1 MNSTLLRNWI
11 ALALLSS
18 QAGAAF
24 GASLSM
30 DYRLAPEVLASGGE
44 TAGSDAYRHA
54 GTLGETFIGE
64 TSAGAVTLRAG
75 FHPATLPSTDGT
87 PLPAGLVSWW
97 RAEGDGQDLVGGNHG
112 TVRNGAAFAAGQVG
126 QAFLLDGVSGHIS
139 IPDHPS
145 LDLLA
150 AGTVELWLW
159 LDEVQSDRPLV
170 NKGNVANNQASYTWG
185 LYLDNLR
192 FDLYRGDGSREYSTV
207 MIPAASLLGGWHH
220 LAVTWADGSLRA
232 YRDGVLTSESSY
244 SFNRLDTADDL
255 LIAGDPIGHPPLRG
269 AIDEVS
275 LYDRALTAGELQA
288 IFEAGTAGKDAATPA
303 FASAPPN
310 QLAVGQPYR
319 HQFPVQMGVPPYR
332 FTLDSG
338 VLPPGITLN
347 PSGTLSGT
355 ATDWGTYRFAVRV
368 TDANGHS
375 ATKGF
380 LLAAGYAI
388 VARDL
393 MLGEANTTY
402 ENLPVRV
409 ARGAVLTLSGYHHFT
424 ALLVEGTVTHP
435 VGDLG
440 GIHLTVDGATIVA
453 SGGVINVSERG
464 GRGGHRDGNPSVL
477 GEVPNAANLGWTVA
491 KSLIASHGTPGFSA
505 PASAVYGDP
514 INPLTLGSGGGAA
527 DFAQY
532 PIGGT
537 GGGLVRLDTG
547 SLELNGSILANGGH
561 GYMDGNWASS
571 FGFGGSGGSVNVTI
585 RNGPWTGT
593 GQIRVDGGGAD
604 PYPDQFAGFGRIAVQ
619 GHSTNGFA
627 GSLGPAGSTYLA
639 AFGQSGELRLGNT
652 TVTNA
657 PGATLRLST
666 LATNAP
672 GRATLYNLGVL
683 ELGDDQLDL
692 PGEIT
697 LVQDGIIRGR
707 GRTNDVFGSLTVRS
721 NAVMTH
727 SRGLIRGLQLNV
739 AGVVT
744 VDRGG
749 AIDVSGKGLRGGR
762 QDGMAYGGEWWN
774 GGNPILN
781 PNSVATYGEAI
792 AKSNP
797 LYGDP
802 ESPDELGTGG
812 GAQSFYF
819 DSLPIG
825 GNGGGRVLLHAQ
837 SLVLNGGL
845 YSDGGGGY
853 NVGSGGSGGA
863 IRVVLAGGTFAG
875 DGVIRAAGG
884 RGDSWPDGSWPNGGS
899 GRIAIS
905 GFGTNEFTG
914 TLGRAGTLLLRPL
927 EGGGVLR
934 LDNTFVAIASGQ
946 TRVLTQ
952 ITVGTNGPAQLQND
966 GTLELAADE
975 LTVPAGLTLIQNGE
989 VRGRGRA
996 TNVFGSLTVRSNALI
1011 THTARLQRGMQLKVD
1026 GPVLIEEGAY
1036 LNVSGQGLSGGREG
1050 GLDYRGEWWNGGIP
1064 APNTF
1069 GGATYGETLSYAHAA
1084 YGDPQ
1089 APGELG
1095 SGGAA
1100 WEGFNDVRPHG
1111 GNGGGRILLVARSL
1125 RLDGGILADGT
1136 GSFGGAWFGSPS
1148 FGGSGGAIRILLEQG
1163 DLTGNG
1169 LIRADGGAGDSPAQR
1184 GGGGRIAISGHATG
1198 TFAGTIG
1205 SDQGSNYHSAEPED
1219 RDADGL
1225 PDAFEYLEGL
1235 DPDLAADALADE
1247 DGDGQNL
1254 QQEYEAGTNPHDAAD
1269 VFKALPAE
1277 PIEDAFKVK
1286 FTIKPGKKYAVEAR
1300 QGLFQGHW
1308 QPYPAVIAVEKGQ
1321 GEFSFDSKL
1330 NPEMFF
1336 RVVVRP

>member
-1 MNSTLLRNWI
+1 MNSSFLRNWI
-11 ALALLSS
+11 AFALLSLR
-18 QAGAAF
+18 AGSAL
-24 GASLSM
+24 GASLSV
-30 DYRLAPEVLASGGE
+30 DYRLAPEVFASGGE

-64 TSAGAVTLRAG
+64 ASAGAVTLRAG
-75 FHPATLPSTDGT
+75 FHPVTLPSADGT

-97 RAEGDGQDLVGGNHG
+97 RAEGNGQDLIGGNHG
-112 TVRNGAAFAAGQVG
+112 TVRNGAAFAEGQVG

-150 AGTVELWLW
+150 AGTVELWLR
-159 LDEVQSDRPLV
+159 LDEVMSDRPLL
-170 NKGNVANNQASYTWG
+170 NKGNSANNQASYTWG

-192 FDLYRGDGSREYSTV
+192 FDLYRGDGSTAYSTV
-207 MIPAASLLGGWHH
+207 TIPAASLLGGWHH

-232 YRDGVLTSESSY
+232 YRDGVLAAEATY
-244 SFNRLDTADDL
+244 SFTRLDTADDL
-255 LIAGDPIGHPPLRG
+255 LIGGDPNGHPPLRG

-288 IFEAGTAGKDAATPA
+288 IFDAGTAGKDAATPT

-310 QLAVGQPYR
+310 QLAVGQPFS
-319 HQFPVQMGVPPYR
+319 HQFLAQLGTPPYR

-338 VLPPGITLN
+338 ELPPGITLS
-347 PSGTLSGT
+347 PTGTLGGT
-355 ATDWGTYRFAVRV
+355 TTTWGTHRFALRV
-368 TDANGHS
+368 TDANGRS

-380 LLAAGYAI
+380 LLDAGYAI

-393 MLGEANTTY
+393 TLGEANTTY
-402 ENLPVRV
+402 ENLPLRV
-409 ARGAVLTLSGYHHFT
+409 AKGAVLTLSGPHHFT
-424 ALLVEGTVTHP
+424 ALLVEGTITHP

-440 GIHLTVDGATIVA
+440 GIDLTVDGATIVA
-453 SGGVINVSERG
+453 YGGVINVSERG
-464 GRGGHRDGNPSVL
+464 GRGGHRDGNPSVS
-477 GEVPNAANLGWTVA
+477 GEVPNAANLGWTA
-491 KSLIASHGTPGFSA
+491 ANSGIASHGTPGFNA
-505 PASAVYGDP
+505 PASAVYGDAVQ
-514 INPLTLGSGGGAA
+514 PLTLGSGGGAA
-527 DFAQY
+527 GFAQY

-547 SLELNGSILANGGH
+547 SLDLNGSILANGGR

-571 FGFGGSGGSVNVTI
+571 FGFGGSGGSVNLTI

-619 GHSTNGFA
+619 GHSTNGFS

-639 AFGQSGELRLGNT
+639 ASGQSGELRLGNT

-657 PGATLRLST
+657 AGATLRLSS

-683 ELGDDQLDL
+683 ELGEDVLDL
-692 PGEIT
+692 PGGIT
-697 LVQDGIIRGR
+697 LVQDGIVRGR
-707 GRTNDVFGSLTVRS
+707 GRTDDAFGSLTVRS

-727 SRGLIRGLQLNV
+727 SRGLLSGLRLNV
-739 AGVVT
+739 AGLVT
-744 VDRGG
+744 IDRGG
-749 AIDVSGKGLRGGR
+749 ALDVSGKGLRGGR
-762 QDGMAYGGEWWN
+762 QGGMAYGGEWWN
-774 GGNPILN
+774 GGNPTLN
-781 PNSVATYGEAI
+781 PNPTATYGEAV

-797 LYGDP
+797 LYGDA

-819 DSLPIG
+819 DWLPIG
-825 GNGGGRVLLHAQ
+825 GNGGGRLLLQAQ

-845 YSDGGGGY
+845 YSDGEGGY
-853 NVGSGGSGGA
+853 NIAGGGSGGA
-863 IRVVLAGGTFAG
+863 LRVMLAGGTFAG

-884 RGDSWPDGSWPNGGS
+884 RGDSWADGGS

-905 GFGTNEFTG
+905 GFDTNEFTG

-934 LDNTFVAIASGQ
+934 LDNTFVTIASGQ

-952 ITVGTNGPAQLQND
+952 LTVGTNGPARLQNE

-975 LTVPAGLTLIQNGE
+975 LTVPAGLTLIQDGE
-989 VRGRGRA
+989 IRGRGRG
-996 TNVFGSLTVRSNALI
+996 TNVFGSLTVRSNAVI
-1011 THTARLQRGMQLKVD
+1011 THSARLQRGVQLKVD
-1026 GPVLIEEGAY
+1026 GPVLIEEGGY
-1036 LNVSGQGLSGGREG
+1036 LNVSGQGLSGGRER
-1050 GLDYRGEWWNGGIP
+1050 GLDHRGEWWNGGTP
-1064 APNTF
+1064 EPNTF
-1069 GGATYGETLSYAHAA
+1069 GGATYGETLSYAHAP

-1100 WEGFNDVRPHG
+1100 DYGFNDIRPHG
-1111 GNGGGRILLVARSL
+1111 GTGGGRVFLVARSL
-1125 RLDGGILADGT
+1125 QMDGGILADGI
-1136 GSFGGAWFGSPS
+1136 GSCCGSA

-1163 DLTGNG
+1163 DLTGKG
-1169 LIRADGGAGDSPAQR
+1169 LIRADGGAGDPPARR

-1198 TFAGTIG
+1198 TFSGTIG
-1205 SDQGSNYHSAEPED
+1205 SNQGSLFHSAEPED

-1225 PDAFEYLEGL
+1225 PDAFEYFQGL
-1235 DPDLAADALADE
+1235 DPGLAADALADE
-1247 DGDGQNL
+1247 DGDGQNR

-1269 VFKALPAE
+1269 VFRAVPAE
-1277 PIEDAFKVK
+1277 RTENSFKVK
-1286 FTIKPGKKYAVEAR
+1286 FAIKPGRKYKVEAR
-1300 QGLFQGHW
+1300 QGLFQGQW
-1308 QPYPAVIAVEKGQ
+1308 QTYPSVIAVEKGH
-1321 GEFSFDSKL
+1321 GEFSFDSRID
-1330 NPEMFF
+1330 PEMFF
-1336 RVVVRP
+1336 RVLVQP